1 MSHPGFGVRDLNF
14 TFFPLPACSKPLVI
28 TSGTG
33 VLGDTGEDFP
43 LDVAGEDFPLDMDY
57 IASGRSRSERV
68 QHPSHYLSPPTP
80 TPNPFFSFAL

>member
-1 MSHPGFGVRDLNF
+1 MRDLNF
-14 TFFPLPACSKPLVI
+14 TFFPLPACSKPLVT
-28 TSGTG
+28 TSSTG
-33 VLGDTGEDFP
+33 VLGDTGDI
-43 LDVAGEDFPLDMDY
+43 VAGEDFPLDMDY